1 MTSHYKIY
9 LVLNSPTFSLMHAWL
24 LRGGLTL
31 RHKFSTH
38 SFCIPICSGG
48 CKRGTKGA
56 PPPPPHSPSI
66 DDGQYFS
73 YMSPPAFLHMWAM
86 LNGYIAPLPHQKKN
100 SVSAPPPSPTKKKE
114 FCIRPCIC
122 IRIYVLHRQ
131 THRARASKEIMT

>member
-100 SVSAPPPSPTKKKE
+100 SVSAPPPPPKKKNSVSAPVYVYAYMY
-114 FCIRPCIC
+114 CIDRHTEHEHPKK
-122 IRIYVLHRQ
+122 L
-131 THRARASKEIMT
+131 